1 MTYLWSPAIQIQM
14 TLSNRQPQQ
23 FLWSSH
29 LHRVQQIAMYW
40 RVDMEWWRL
49 RIWRDYYK
57 VTTDTQLL
65 VVVYCDLT
73 DNRWYIQ
80 QLYD

>member
-1 MTYLWSPAIQIQM
+1 MTYLWSPAMQIQM
-14 TLSNRQPQQ
+14 VLRNQQPQQ
-23 FLWSSH
+23 FLWHSR
-29 LHRVQQIAMYW
+29 LHRVHQIARYW

-57 VTTDTQLL
+57 LTTDTQLL
-65 VVVYCDLT
+65 VVVYCDLMN
-73 DNRWYIQ
+73 DCWYIQ